1 MKRSCLYCLAL
12 LDVKEKKRE
21 RKYNECFVS

>member
-21 RKYNECFVS
+21 RKDNECFVS